1 MGGGPGGRDRQ
12 SAMNTSTLK
21 PPSSGLH
28 TLSRRERVAR
38 FLEHTLDRRLGRFG
52 VALYR
57 LTGGR
62 IARLYGKDVLI
73 LTTRGRRSG
82 QERTVLLQFFRDG
95 RQIVVV
101 AANSGLP
108 SHPGWF
114 YNLKATPTAQIQVTD
129 RLLQVRAEELSA
141 DEVAGFWPRILERS
155 PDYARYLKRTS
166 RTIPLVRLVPVEPHE
181 GALP

>member
-1 MGGGPGGRDRQ
+1 M
-12 SAMNTSTLK
+12 STSTLK
-21 PPSSGLH
+21 SPASALP
-28 TLSRRERVAR
+28 TLSRKERMAR
-38 FLEHTLDRRLGRFG
+38 FLEHTLDKRLGRFG
-52 VALYR
+52 IALYR

-95 RQIVVV
+95 PQMVVV

-114 YNLKATPTAQIQVTD
+114 YNLKATPTAQIQVMD
-129 RLLQVRAEELSA
+129 RLLQVRAEELSP
-141 DEVAGFWPRILERS
+141 DEVAAFWLHILERS
-155 PDYARYLKRTS
+155 PDYARYLTRTS
-166 RTIPLVRLVPVEPHE
+166 RTIPLVRLIPVEPGE
-181 GALP
+181 GILP

>member
-1 MGGGPGGRDRQ
+1 MT
-12 SAMNTSTLK
+12 TSTIK
-21 PPSSGLH
+21 SPASGLH
-28 TLSRRERVAR
+28 PLSRKERIAR

-57 LTGGR
+57 LTSGR
-62 IARLYGKDVLI
+62 IAQLYGKDVLL

-95 RQIVVV
+95 AQIVVV
-101 AANSGLP
+101 AANSGLS

-114 YNLKATPTAQIQVTD
+114 YNLKATPAAQIQVMD
-129 RLLQVRAEELSA
+129 RLLQVRAEELAA
-141 DEVAGFWPRILERS
+141 DEVAAFWPRILQRS
-155 PDYARYLKRTS
+155 PDYARYRTRTS
-166 RTIPLVRLVPVEPHE
+166 RTIPLVRLIPVEPSE